1 MKAQAR
7 NKVSVHPSLRGR
19 GRGRVETS
27 KWTRNT
33 RIQCSLHAHKPTLT
47 PTLSLPG
54 RGAERLRN
62 KFSHVPTRL
71 GLILAL
77 VGVALGAM
85 VATVAWAQPGNPDPA
100 PDPGTHSAPATTG
113 VSITYDESI
122 DAETVTSHT
131 FAVHGMQTG
140 LVTGVHSVQDST
152 ILVTP
157 INPFHPGELVQ
168 ATATTHTASI
178 TGQHPLAPTVWQF
191 RVAASGGS
199 GLYAYGNNF
208 GPGDD
213 LTVSLAMGDVD
224 GDGDLDLITGNAGGV
239 AAGEWNVISL
249 NSGAGAFPVSYSF
262 GIGPDDTSAL
272 ALGDVDGDGDLDV
285 AVGNHDQQNRVY
297 LNDGNGNPYDTI
309 ALPFGTGSDSTRDIA
324 LADMDGD
331 GDLDLV
337 AGNYGAE
344 SVVYLNDGDGT
355 FDTITHTLGTSGNTI
370 AVAVG
375 DVDGDGDLD
384 VAVGK
389 YNQPNVVCINAGDG
403 TFPTLPHAF
412 GTGSDPTL
420 ALEIG
425 DMDGD
430 GYLDLAVGN
439 TGEENVVYLNDG
451 DGTFDT
457 ITHTFGS
464 GTGLDQTYD
473 LAVGDVD
480 GDGDLDLAAAKWRDS
495 TLSLNDGD
503 GTFDGTPSRIF
514 PSRFGYG
521 PALAFGDVEGD
532 GDLDLAVGNQYD
544 QNVIYLNPSLVT
556 GVAPAA
562 GSHTAAVNTTLTIT
576 TSRAANPASVTTQTV
591 VVHDGFHGHLDG
603 AFSVG
608 PTITFAPGR
617 DLHPGELVQ
626 TTVTTG
632 VLDGGGVPL
641 GRPYV
646 WQFRA
651 AVGDSPGQFTVRRDV
666 GPGNDRT
673 YAAVLGDVDGDGR
686 LDLAT
691 GGYDGQTVIYINDGS
706 GNPYDTIAHDFCP
719 HSGDTVALAMGDVD
733 KDGDLDLIIGNYAG
747 MNVVCRNIGGGHFD
761 AFGLVG
767 TGSDLT
773 MAMELGDVDGDGDLD
788 LAVGNYTEQDVV
800 YLNDGDGT
808 FDTIS
813 HTVGPPSGTTGT
825 EALALGDV
833 DGDGDLDL
841 AVGKTFGQQNLVYL
855 NDGDG
860 SFDTISHTFGTGSDW
875 TYALA
880 MGDLNGDGYLDLAVG
895 NIQTGS
901 EQNAVYTGNGDGTFA
916 NIPTPFGTGTDNTYA
931 LAMGDVDGDGDLD
944 LAVGKGGQNAVYFN
958 DGDGTF
964 DTISRTF
971 GTGSD
976 NTHVLALGDVDGD
989 GSLDMAVGNTG
1000 KGGEQNAIY
1009 LNRVDI
1015 YLPFVLKN

>member
-1 MKAQAR
+1 MKIQ
-7 NKVSVHPSLRGR
+7 
-19 GRGRVETS
+19 
-27 KWTRNT
+27 TR
-33 RIQCSLHAHKPTLT
+33 Q
-47 PTLSLPG
+47 
-54 RGAERLRN
+54 
-62 KFSHVPTRL
+62 KFTHIPTRL

-77 VGVALGAM
+77 VGVALGVM
-85 VATVAWAQPGNPDPA
+85 VATAVWAQPGNPDPDPA
-100 PDPGTHSAPATTG
+100 PGTHSAPATTTI
-113 VSITYDESI
+113 SITYDEAI
-122 DAETVTSHT
+122 DAATVTSRT
-131 FAVHGMQTG
+131 FAVHGMQAG

-157 INPFHPGELVQ
+157 INPFHAGELVQ
-168 ATATTHTASI
+168 ATATTHTTSI
-178 TGQHPLAPTVWQF
+178 TGEHPLAPTVWQF

-199 GLYAYGNNF
+199 GLYAYGSNF

-213 LTVSLAMGDVD
+213 LTVNLAMGDVD
-224 GDGDLDLITGNAGGV
+224 GDGDLDLVTGNAGGV

-262 GIGPDDTSAL
+262 GIGPDDTTAL

-285 AVGNHDQQNRVY
+285 AVGNHDQINVVY
-297 LNDGNGNPYDTI
+297 LNDGADNPYDTI
-309 ALPFGTGSDSTRDIA
+309 AHPFGTGSDSTRDIA

-331 GDLDLV
+331 GHLDLV
-337 AGNYGAE
+337 AGNYGTE

-425 DMDGD
+425 DLDGD

-480 GDGDLDLAAAKWRDS
+480 GDGDLDLAAAKWCDS

-503 GTFDGTPSRIF
+503 GTFDGTPDRIF

-562 GSHTAAVNTTLTIT
+562 GSHTAAFNTTLTIT
-576 TSRAANPASVTTQTV
+576 TGRAMSPASVTTQTV
-591 VVHDGFHGHLDG
+591 FAHGGFHGHLDG

-608 PTITFAPGR
+608 SAITFTPDR

-632 VLDGGGVPL
+632 VLDSGGTPL

-646 WQFRA
+646 WQFQA
-651 AVGDSPGQFTVRRDV
+651 AAGNGPARFPVRRDV

-691 GGYDGQTVIYINDGS
+691 GGQDGQTVIYINDGS
-706 GNPYDTIAHDFCP
+706 GNPFDTTARSFCP
-719 HSGDTVALAMGDVD
+719 GSGDTYALAMGDVNG
-733 KDGDLDLIIGNYAG
+733 DGDLDIIVGNFAG
-747 MNVVCRNIGGGHFD
+747 LNVVCLNTGGGHFD
-761 AFGLVG
+761 AAGIIG
-767 TGSDLT
+767 PGDDMTTALT
-773 MAMELGDVDGDGDLD
+773 MGDVDGDGDLD
-788 LAVGNYTEQDVV
+788 LAVGNYTGQNVI

-813 HTVGPPSGTTGT
+813 HTVGSPDNTYALAMGDVDEDGDLDLAVGNTVIENRIYLNDGDGTFDTTSHVFGTGSDWT
-825 EALALGDV
+825 YALALGDLNGDGDLDLTVGNFGQQNAVYMGNGDGTFGNIPTLFGTGSDNTRALALGDV

-841 AVGKTFGQQNLVYL
+841 AAGNSGPNVVYL

-860 SFDTISHTFGTGSDW
+860 TFNTISTPLGSHID
-875 TYALA
+875 
-880 MGDLNGDGYLDLAVG
+880 
-895 NIQTGS
+895 
-901 EQNAVYTGNGDGTFA
+901 YTH
-916 NIPTPFGTGTDNTYA
+916 A
-931 LAMGDVDGDGDLD
+931 LAMGDVDGNGTLD
-944 LAVGKGGQNAVYFN
+944 LAVGN
-958 DGDGTF
+958 
-964 DTISRTF
+964 
-971 GTGSD
+971 TGS
-976 NTHVLALGDVDGD
+976 
-989 GSLDMAVGNTG
+989 
-1000 KGGEQNAIY
+1000 GGAGGQNAIY
-1009 LNRVDI
+1009 LNRIDI
-1015 YLPFVLKN
+1015 YLPLVLKNSP